1 MKPIIIIG
9 ARIDTLPTCALRF
22 GSVSFSVSGDRRQDR
37 RRAYTWRIASHL
49 QAHRMTDHIFAPFTW
64 REGKK
69 VRTQSKSL
77 GPVDG
82 KERYNAE
89 FDDWQRQTFGETAAE
104 RNSREQQ
111 EKLDSL
117 HEQFGLTMP
126 DAEDAK
132 D

>member
-1 MKPIIIIG
+1 
-9 ARIDTLPTCALRF
+9 
-22 GSVSFSVSGDRRQDR
+22 
-37 RRAYTWRIASHL
+37 
-49 QAHRMTDHIFAPFTW
+49 MTDHIFAPFTW

-82 KERYNAE
+82 KERYNADFDPVLQARIQNMAMASLE
-89 FDDWQRQTFGETAAE
+89 RDNAKFDDWQRQTFGETAAE

-132 D
+132 DTK